1 MSGVFLPACALSADI
16 LLSVSGSP
24 LNNSYPYF
32 IILFAYFQPFLL
44 YIKGSEPKEYD
55 EERYVCIEDPNKYF
69 YAIARILGMSEED
82 IIFHFYVGVDLS
94 ILEYGYY
101 PSNPFLSLHR
111 GWTTKKSGNASHRL
125 TVEVGS
131 GFRV

>member
-44 YIKGSEPKEYD
+44 YSAGFTLDAYTHVTGEMQKEAAQRMGS
-55 EERYVCIEDPNKYF
+55 F
-69 YAIARILGMSEED
+69 MAQQAI
-82 IIFHFYVGVDLS
+82 
-94 ILEYGYY
+94 
-101 PSNPFLSLHR
+101 
-111 GWTTKKSGNASHRL
+111 
-125 TVEVGS
+125 
-131 GFRV
+131 

>member
-44 YIKGSEPKEYD
+44 YALWELGYD
-55 EERYVCIEDPNKYF
+55 PYVMVYERPTAPAITRQLQRWVNNK
-69 YAIARILGMSEED
+69 R
-82 IIFHFYVGVDLS
+82 IFHTVDRFDDYIHS
-94 ILEYGYY
+94 
-101 PSNPFLSLHR
+101 
-111 GWTTKKSGNASHRL
+111 TVKKEA
-125 TVEVGS
+125 
-131 GFRV
+131 